1 MYYLTSND
9 KNMALVKDDDVL
21 DKYNEI
27 WNNIKI
33 TVNIKFPR
41 MPVYDE

>member
-9 KNMALVKDDDVL
+9 KNMSLFEDDDVL

-27 WNNIKI
+27 WNKVKI
-33 TVNIKFPR
+33 TLNLKFPR